1 MCVHSPGGGEE
12 TTAQYRPS
20 GRTASQRSAMFNQQ
34 QQLQQHL
41 RQLQHLLQQQ
51 QPPPPPPP
59 APPPPRHHQAGR
71 IAPPPQAPP
80 PRMVNLCS
88 APQATIIAANPM
100 LQGALLM
107 QHMQGNLR
115 GFAVGGQQFPQFFPA
130 GSRASLLGPAPMG
143 VAIKTPHMGFPPR
156 HFHPHPRYVNK
167 DFTARPPE
175 RKRESDVRAV
185 GDSDGQSGARSTE
198 GEGSDRAVIT
208 EGTVAL
214 DGHTPPLAELQ
225 EEPALKKQRTEGSEG
240 VLQEPPEADGAL
252 SSDYKRSAEEKE
264 PGDGEAL
271 EERGSVAGPETM
283 EFMEESRAAEVL
295 GVGASLKVTIQQSSE
310 SRAFSTGGGAG
321 SQGEAREPGGD
332 AASRFFCYICSITCQ
347 NQQSFQSH
355 MNGVVHQQRMMEIQ
369 RMSNACLGT
378 LLPRVRES
386 LQSQREG
393 ERRPSLQRWC
403 ATCQTH
409 FSGDLIQHRRLGGG
423 GEGAQG
429 GEVGVQLSKHSAR
442 PFCTVCK
449 RHFRTPRKFVEHMK
463 SPEHKQRV
471 EELREEGGPEVLEEL
486 ITVDAVGCFEGEE
499 DYEEEPN
506 EEEEGEEQGRAHSQV
521 GLPAHKEVSLEDMGD
536 DEEYDSDTQYGSSF
550 VVPVAGFLCRLC
562 HKFFHFESTA
572 RLSHCKSLT
581 HFQNLQK
588 YRALRNLPDT
598 GSSMEDTEQG
608 GAMRQ
613 EEEEE
618 KERQDDKEEEGQEEE
633 KREKQEEEER
643 QEEEKKEGPHR
654 ALETVDC
661 SQPGQN
667 SLSPNHLTPSVAKF
681 SPGSQDRAAQ
691 SHDPSTGHAPHCD
704 LLNSSSAAAPSAR
717 PRPSLSPP
725 QSAEG
730 KARGDPPAPTPTP
743 PCPQHKDLPESLR
756 QGEGR
761 EEEEGEEEGE
771 DADADVEEEPAIGS
785 KRTASRRRAT
795 RTTRRR

>member
-1 MCVHSPGGGEE
+1 
-12 TTAQYRPS
+12 
-20 GRTASQRSAMFNQQ
+20 MFNQQ

-51 QPPPPPPP
+51 QPLPPPP
-59 APPPPRHHQAGR
+59 APTPPHHHQAGR

-185 GDSDGQSGARSTE
+185 GDSDGQSGAKSTE
-198 GEGSDRAVIT
+198 GESSDRAVST
-208 EGTVAL
+208 EGTVVL
-214 DGHTPPLAELQ
+214 DEHTPPLAELQ

-252 SSDYKRSAEEKE
+252 SSDYKCSAEEKE

-295 GVGASLKVTIQQSSE
+295 GIGASLKVTIQQSSE
-310 SRAFSTGGGAG
+310 SRAFSTGGVTG

-369 RMSNACLGT
+369 RRSNACLGT

-386 LQSQREG
+386 LQSQRDG

-403 ATCQTH
+403 STCQTH
-409 FSGDLIQHRRLGGG
+409 FSGDLIQHRRTK
-423 GEGAQG
+423 EHK
-429 GEVGVQLSKHSAR
+429 LSKHSAR

-506 EEEEGEEQGRAHSQV
+506 EEEEGEERGRAHSQV

-588 YRALRNLPDT
+588 YRALRNQPDMEEPDT
-598 GSSMEDTEQG
+598 CSSVEDTERG
-608 GAMRQ
+608 GTTRQ
-613 EEEEE
+613 EEEER
-618 KERQDDKEEEGQEEE
+618 ER
-633 KREKQEEEER
+633 
-643 QEEEKKEGPHR
+643 P
-654 ALETVDC
+654 
-661 SQPGQN
+661 
-667 SLSPNHLTPSVAKF
+667 AKS
-681 SPGSQDRAAQ
+681 SPGSQDRAVQ
-691 SHDPSTGHAPHCD
+691 SHDPSTGHAPHCHP
-704 LLNSSSAAAPSAR
+704 LNSSSAAAPS
-717 PRPSLSPP
+717 PRPCPSLPP
-725 QSAEG
+725 PGSGEG
-730 KARGDPPAPTPTP
+730 KSRGDPPAPTPTS
-743 PCPQHKDLPESLR
+743 PQQRDLPESLR

-761 EEEEGEEEGE
+761 EEEGEEEGQ
-771 DADADVEEEPAIGS
+771 DADVEEKPAIGS
-785 KRTASRRRAT
+785 KRTASRRRVT
-795 RTTRRR
+795 RMTRRR